1 MKALPAPPSATY
13 RLQFHAGFTFEDARR
28 LVPYLHS
35 LGVSHVY
42 ASPYLRA
49 RSGSMHG
56 YDVADPNA
64 LNPELGSQAECDAL
78 VAELQRHGMGQLAD
92 VVPNHMGIGD
102 PGNYRWLDVLENGPA
117 SIYAS
122 FFDIN
127 WRPSAQDE
135 RRRSELKLIVPIL
148 GDQYGKVL
156 ESREL
161 QVEYAGGAF
170 AIAYYERKFP
180 VAPDSYP
187 LLLEEARERMQE
199 ELGRRHEHVQE
210 LASFLTALRH
220 LPPRKML
227 GAADIEERNREKE
240 IVKRRIN
247 QLYAASQPFR
257 TALDTMLVEVN
268 GQPNAPSSFDR
279 LDALLDDQS
288 YRLALWGGGA
298 AEVNYPPLFH

>member
-1 MKALPAPPSATY
+1 MAGDARLVQPHSYRYGRRYGCGAKCNGAGSRHGPVKALPSATY

-56 YDVADPNA
+56 YDVADPNS
-64 LNPELGSQAECDAL
+64 LNPELGSPADYDDL

-135 RRRSELKLIVPIL
+135 RRRRELKLIVPIL

-156 ESREL
+156 ENGEL
-161 QVEYAGGAF
+161 RVEYASGGF
-170 AIAYYERKFP
+170 AIAFYDRNFP
-180 VAPDSYP
+180 VAPDTYP
-187 LLLEEARERMQE
+187 LLLDEARERLEE
-199 ELGRRHEHVQE
+199 ELGRRHE
-210 LASFLTALRH
+210 
-220 LPPRKML
+220 
-227 GAADIEERNREKE
+227 D
-240 IVKRRIN
+240 
-247 QLYAASQPFR
+247 
-257 TALDTMLVEVN
+257 
-268 GQPNAPSSFDR
+268 
-279 LDALLDDQS
+279 
-288 YRLALWGGGA
+288 
-298 AEVNYPPLFH
+298 